1 MLIIGHIES
10 TTECNS
16 FPRGTETNKDDGM
29 DGWTDGENKLWMWTV
44 CCILIV
50 FANLNGNS
58 VSSVFKQL
66 AASMSV
72 NATR

>member
-1 MLIIGHIES
+1 MDE
-10 TTECNS
+10 
-16 FPRGTETNKDDGM
+16 RMVKTNC
-29 DGWTDGENKLWMWTV
+29 E

-50 FANLNGNS
+50 FANLNVNN